1 MTTTIILLSV
11 FRKFFESINLED
23 LKETANYITS
33 KYIGRITETR
43 EEQTLYLGE
52 SDRIFFKD
60 VIQFK
65 NPIIP
70 KEKLSNSQKRI
81 IFSRDFFL

>member
-1 MTTTIILLSV
+1 MESHFFGQIVVHNSINEKKSFIIDGQQRMTTTIILLSV

-23 LKETANYITS
+23 SKETANDITS

-52 SDRIFFKD
+52 SDRIFLKM
-60 VIQFK
+60 
-65 NPIIP
+65 
-70 KEKLSNSQKRI
+70 
-81 IFSRDFFL
+81 